1 MCIILR
7 IFIKTNPKISCGL
20 GGVYFR
26 VITLDSVSQILL
38 QYSVILDLKN
48 FRIKGKSLC

>member
-7 IFIKTNPKISCGL
+7 IFIKINPKIYCGL

-26 VITLDSVSQILL
+26 VITSDSVSQILL
-38 QYSVILDLKN
+38 QFSVIFDLKH
-48 FRIKGKSLC
+48 FQIKGNSLC

>member
-7 IFIKTNPKISCGL
+7 IFIKANPKIPFGL

-26 VITLDSVSQILL
+26 VITLDSVSQSLL
-38 QYSVILDLKN
+38 KFLVIFVLKH
-48 FRIKGKSLC
+48 FRIKGYCLC